1 MFVMRKNKK
10 GISELISYVLLIT
23 LALAMAAAFWFFI
36 KPYAE
41 HPLAEEGCPE
51 SVNIVLE
58 NYSCSGGIFSFELKN
73 RGLHSVT
80 GVRLKII
87 NSSNEFE
94 YDSLLFLPDCMGM
107 SNCVSCGN
115 DCFGVN
121 ENITSSLSY
130 ASYTRI
136 NKLVIYPVKINE
148 KNELQLCS
156 NAVVK
161 VPVSGCGSGGS
172 TA

>member
-1 MFVMRKNKK
+1 MRKNKK

-58 NYSCSGGIFSFELKN
+58 NYSCSNDIFSFDLKN

-87 NSSNEFE
+87 NSSQDFE
-94 YDSLLFLPDCMGM
+94 YDSLLLLPNCEGM
-107 SNCVSCGN
+107 LNCFSCN
-115 DCFGVN
+115 NKDCFGVN

-130 ASYTRI
+130 ASYIKI

-148 KNELQLCS
+148 KNEFQLCT

-161 VPVSGCGSGGS
+161 VPVSGCGSGGAGGV
-172 TA
+172 T